1 MAGSITS
8 LGVGS
13 GLDLEALV
21 QNLLAAESRP
31 IQLLESR
38 KANIDLKISGFG
50 QIQSALSEFQSSVT
64 ALSTSD
70 AFRSVSA
77 SSTDDSVFTATA
89 AQAAVTGSNTVQVT
103 QLAQNNKFGTQSFTN
118 ESEVIGTGQLSFTV
132 GSETFNVNITSEN
145 NTLAQIRDAINAQS
159 ENSSVQAS
167 IINVDEGSK
176 LILTANESGI
186 ANQIVFTVTDDD
198 ANNTDDAGLSQLV
211 FGIQELDQALDATLV
226 VDGFNVTRSSNEIS
240 DVIQGVT
247 LSLTGVGT
255 ATVSVSGNLAA
266 AKSTIDT
273 LVSAYNSLRS
283 TLSVQRDSTLSGEN
297 TLLNIESRVRSLFSE
312 SYNDSD
318 SNINYLFQI
327 GLSFDRDGVL
337 SFDEEKFDEQIATNI
352 SEIQNLFTSE
362 ETGFISRLE
371 SIIESYIDSD
381 GIISNRTEGLNSER
395 TSIDDDIERLE
406 LRLENTEAR
415 LRARFGSLDS
425 LLSQLNST
433 SSFLTQQLA
442 NLPTFNQSRR

>member
-255 ATVSVSGNLAA
+255 ATVSVSENLAT

-273 LVSAYNSLRS
+273 LVSAYNSLSS

>member
-13 GLDLEALV
+13 GLDLESLV

-50 QIQSALSEFQSSVT
+50 QVQSALSEFQAAVS
-64 ALSTSD
+64 ALNSSD
-70 AFRSVSA
+70 AFRGVTG
-77 SSTDDSVFTATA
+77 SSSDDSVTTATA
-89 AQAAVTGSNTVQVT
+89 AQAAVTGSNIVQVT
-103 QLAQNNKFGTQSFTN
+103 QLAQNNKFGSQSFTN
-118 ESEVIGTGQLSFTV
+118 DSEVIGTGQLSFTV
-132 GSETFNVNITSEN
+132 GSETFNVNITTEN
-145 NTLAQIRDAINAQS
+145 NTLAQIRDAINADS
-159 ENSSVQAS
+159 NNTSVQAS

-176 LILTANESGI
+176 LILTANESGS

-211 FGIQELDQALDATLV
+211 FGIQELDPALDATLV
-226 VDGFNVTRSSNEIS
+226 VDGFAVTRSSNEIS

-247 LSLTGVGT
+247 LNLTGLGT
-255 ATVSVSGNLAA
+255 ATVSVSENLTV
-266 AKSTIDT
+266 AKSSIDT
-273 LVSAYNSLRS
+273 LVSAYNSLIA
-283 TLSVQRDSTLSGEN
+283 TLSVQRDTTLSGEN
-297 TLLNIESRVRSLFSE
+297 TLLNIENRVRSLFSD
-312 SYNDSD
+312 SYNDSS
-318 SNINYLFQI
+318 SNINYLFQL

-337 SFDEEKFDEQIATNI
+337 SFDEEEFNTQVATNI
-352 SEIQNLFTSE
+352 GEIQNLFTNTS
-362 ETGFISRLE
+362 TGFIPALE
-371 SIIESYIDSD
+371 SIVDSYIDSD
-381 GIISNRTEGLNSER
+381 GIINNRTEGLNTEK

-406 LRLENTEAR
+406 LRLESTEAR

-425 LLSQLNST
+425 LVSQLNST

-442 NLPTFNQSRR
+442 NLPSLNQSRR